1 MADLDT
7 DAIRADMDEPMSV
20 LGYRRRLQDALAEID
35 ALRAAVAAVAALL
48 PDSPPFGMV
57 RVVDIWDALHDVTE
71 HKCSAGVSVKHEP
84 PAAPEQF
91 CTRKNDVCDF
101 PDCSCVRREPEDR

>member
-1 MADLDT
+1 MKYECPTCKKRMTEMA
-7 DAIRADMDEPMSV
+7 
-20 LGYRRRLQDALAEID
+20 AEIL

-101 PDCSCVRREPEDR
+101 PDCSCVRRRLGQGDVRRPQRDDEPEDR